1 MRKLTMTCVLGLMAV
16 VSVQLR
22 AQSADR
28 VTLVKVARM
37 GGLGAR
43 VVNDVATDR
52 KVEERLQL

>member
-28 VTLVKVARM
+28 VTLVKAARM